1 MANSPERH
9 PSNHELELY
18 LLDRLT
24 PDAVTRIEEHYLGC
38 RYCVGRISAAA
49 DFIEIHNVTPDGAR
63 AHRLG
68 FAGSLQRSVLP
79 RHRISKA
86 TTLLPWANL
95 AASVLIVA
103 AATSIYYRDSTNAS
117 APALPAAPLPAPIVA
132 RVPDRIV
139 APVHAA
145 VAEQAIRATV
155 APPSRKLRHVRW
167 ATASKLRPVRRGVP
181 SQPGKMFEPPPSKG
195 RVEYNV
201 PGLEMPGLEIV
212 PVDRAAKFEPS
223 APAVPQFRPKH
234 NRLVRVLSAIGRH
247 LKPKSA

>member
-49 DFIEIHNVTPDGAR
+49 DFIEIHNVTPGGAR

-68 FAGSLQRSVLP
+68 VAGSLQRGVLP

-103 AATSIYYRDSTNAS
+103 AATNIYYRDSTSAS
-117 APALPAAPLPAPIVA
+117 APPRPAPIVA
-132 RVPDRIV
+132 QVPDPIV
-139 APVHAA
+139 APVHET
-145 VAEQAIRATV
+145 VAEQPIRATV
-155 APPSRKLRHVRW
+155 APPSRKSRRVRW
-167 ATASKLRPVRRGVP
+167 ATASHLQPMRRGVRP
-181 SQPGKMFEPPPSKG
+181 QPGKVFEPPPSKG
-195 RVEYNV
+195 RAENNV
-201 PGLEMPGLEIV
+201 PGLEMPALEIA
-212 PVDRAAKFEPS
+212 PVVRAARFEPS